1 MFAIARVDIIE
12 ASGIE
17 TKIVYLK
24 RAHFEY
30 YL

>member
-1 MFAIARVDIIE
+1 MFAIASLNIIE

-17 TKIVYLK
+17 SKIIYLK

-30 YL
+30 CL